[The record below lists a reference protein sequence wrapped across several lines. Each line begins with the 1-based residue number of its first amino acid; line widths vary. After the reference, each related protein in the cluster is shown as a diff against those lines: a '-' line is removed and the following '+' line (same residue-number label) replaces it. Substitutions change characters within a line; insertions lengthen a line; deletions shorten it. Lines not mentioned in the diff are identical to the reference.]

1 MEQNTLTKSL
11 KLSVIADKYTHG
23 NISALSRLLKLSP
36 TAVNAW
42 LKRDTFDAD
51 LLLRTFPDL
60 SAEWLMRG
68 DGPMLLSER
77 TAPDTTA
84 ELAEALAIIKQQA
97 ATIES
102 LHKLLD
108 NYITKLSQTKN
119 TNEH

>member
-1 MEQNTLTKSL
+1 MEQKTLTKSS
-11 KLSVIADKYTHG
+11 KLSVIADNYTQG

-42 LKRDTFDAD
+42 LKRNTFDAD

-77 TAPDTTA
+77 TAPDTSA
-84 ELAEALAIIKQQA
+84 ELTEALAIIRQQA

-102 LHKLLD
+102 LHKLLN
-108 NYITKLSQTKN
+108 NYIAKLKQ
-119 TNEH
+119 

>member
-1 MEQNTLTKSL
+1 MNNKTETKTER
-11 KLSVIADKYTHG
+11 LSIIIDKYAHG
-23 NISALSRLLKLSP
+23 SQSQLARMLSKQKS
-36 TAVNAW
+36 VVHAW
-42 LKRDTFDAD
+42 IKRDTFDPD
-51 LLLRTFPDL
+51 SLLRTFPDL

-84 ELAEALAIIKQQA
+84 ELTEALAIIRQQA

-108 NYITKLSQTKN
+108 NYIAKLKQ
-119 TNEH
+119 

>member
-1 MEQNTLTKSL
+1 MSNLEQQTHENTERLTT
-11 KLSVIADKYTHG
+11 IMDKYAHG
-23 NISALSRLLKLSP
+23 RQAQLARILSLPKSTMNTWFVR
-36 TAVNAW
+36 N
-42 LKRDTFDAD
+42 TFDAD

-77 TAPDTTA
+77 TAPDTSA
-84 ELAEALAIIKQQA
+84 ELAEALAIIRQQA

-108 NYITKLSQTKN
+108 NYITKLKQ
-119 TNEH
+119 

>member
-84 ELAEALAIIKQQA
+84 ELTEALAIIKQQA
-97 ATIES
+97 ATIDS

-108 NYITKLSQTKN
+108 NYITKLKQ
-119 TNEH
+119 

>member
-1 MEQNTLTKSL
+1 MNNKTETKTERLTII
-11 KLSVIADKYTHG
+11 VDKYAHG
-23 NISALSRLLKLSP
+23 RQAQLARILSLPKSTMSTWFVR
-36 TAVNAW
+36 N
-42 LKRDTFDAD
+42 TFDAD

-77 TAPDTTA
+77 TTPDTTA

-108 NYITKLSQTKN
+108 NYIAKLKQ
-119 TNEH
+119 

>member
-1 MEQNTLTKSL
+1 MSKTEQFQTDKSERLT
-11 KLSVIADKYTHG
+11 IIMDKYARG
-23 NISALSRLLKLSP
+23 RQAQLARILSLPKSTMNTWFVR
-36 TAVNAW
+36 N
-42 LKRDTFDAD
+42 TFDAD

-108 NYITKLSQTKN
+108 NYITKLKQ
-119 TNEH
+119 